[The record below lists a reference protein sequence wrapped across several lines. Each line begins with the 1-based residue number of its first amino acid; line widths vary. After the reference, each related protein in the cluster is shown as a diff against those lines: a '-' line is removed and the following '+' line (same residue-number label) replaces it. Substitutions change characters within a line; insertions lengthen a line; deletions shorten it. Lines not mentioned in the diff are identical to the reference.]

1 MKKTMITMLA
11 AIIAMTA
18 NAQINKG
25 AWLASASSSL
35 GFNSYSY
42 KAGPNVSV
50 LSTSSK
56 GGYFFAKNFVMG
68 TDLGY
73 TRASSGSGTATVIV
87 IGGFARYYLPKNIF
101 FGAGVNSATTTMGER
116 PTQYKYKTTT
126 IPFELGIAAFLGKNI
141 AVEPSI
147 VYIKGD
153 EKGGIVYNGLST
165 GATSSIGLNVAFTAY
180 FNRN

>member
-1 MKKTMITMLA
+1 MLA
-11 AIIAMTA
+11 AIMVMTA

-42 KAGPNVSV
+42 KAGSNISV
-50 LSTSSK
+50 FNTSSK
-56 GGYFFAKNFVMG
+56 GGYFFAKNFVLG

-73 TRASSGSGTATVIV
+73 TRWSGSGSGTATVTV

-101 FGAGVNSATTTMGER
+101 FGAGVNSATTTFGEGFNNAK
-116 PTQYKYKTTT
+116 TTTTT
-126 IPFELGIAAFLGKNI
+126 IPFEVGIAAFLGKNI

-147 VYIKGD
+147 VYTKGD
-153 EKGGIVYNGLST
+153 EKGGILYNGQST
-165 GATSSIGLNVAFTAY
+165 GATSAIALNVAFTVY

>member
-1 MKKTMITMLA
+1 MQKVMMTMLA
-11 AIIAMTA
+11 AIIVMTA
-18 NAQINKG
+18 QAQINKG

-35 GFNSYSY
+35 GFNNYSY
-42 KAGPNVSV
+42 KSGTDVSV

-56 GGYFFAKNFVMG
+56 GGYFFAKNFVVG

-73 TRASSGSGTATVIV
+73 TRASGSGTATVTV
-87 IGGFARYYLPKNIF
+87 IGGFARYYLPKNVF
-101 FGAGVNSATTTMGER
+101 FGAGINSATTAMGEGSNK
-116 PTQYKYKTTT
+116 YKYTTTT

-165 GATSSIGLNVAFTAY
+165 GATSSIGLNVA
-180 FNRN
+180 